1 MALGMATD
9 QFSVDGDVAI
19 VTGSSSGIGQVIA
32 ERFADDGV
40 DVVVCSREMENV
52 EPVADG
58 INDSDRPGSAHA
70 VECDVTDRDAVEAMV
85 EATVEQFGGVD
96 VLVNNAGASFMAGF
110 DDISPNGWKTIVDIN
125 LTGTYHC
132 VQAAEEHLKD
142 ASGKVINLSSVAGQ
156 QGAPWMSHY
165 AAAKAAV
172 ENLTKTLAF
181 EWADDDVRVNCIA
194 PGFVA
199 TPGVASQMGVTADE
213 VDREEVKRRIGVS
226 EEIADVAQFLASP
239 ASSYVVGQSLTV
251 AGVPDIMESPDV

>member
-1 MALGMATD
+1 MATD

-19 VTGSSSGIGQVIA
+19 VTGSSSGIGRVIA
-32 ERFADDGV
+32 EQFADDGV

-52 EPVADG
+52 EPVAEG
-58 INDSDRPGSAHA
+58 INDSERPGAAHA

-85 EATVEQFGGVD
+85 EATVERFGGVD
-96 VLVNNAGASFMAGF
+96 VLVNNAGASFMANF

-132 VQAAEEHLKD
+132 VQAAEEHLKES
-142 ASGKVINLSSVAGQ
+142 SGSVINLSSVAGQ

-199 TPGVASQMGVTADE
+199 TPGVASQMGVTAEE
-213 VDREEVKRRIGVS
+213 VERSEVKRRIGVS
-226 EEIADVAQFLASP
+226 EEIADIAQFLASE
-239 ASSYVVGQSLTV
+239 ASSYVVGQTITA
-251 AGVPDIMESPDV
+251 AGVPDIMENPEV

>member
-1 MALGMATD
+1 MATH

-19 VTGSSSGIGQVIA
+19 VTGSSSGIGRVIA
-32 ERFADDGV
+32 EQFADDGV

-58 INDSDRPGSAHA
+58 INDSERPGAAHA

-85 EATVEQFGGVD
+85 EATVEQFGSVD
-96 VLVNNAGASFMAGF
+96 VLVNNAGASFMANF

-125 LTGTYHC
+125 LTGSYHC
-132 VQAAEEHLKD
+132 IQAAEEHLKD
-142 ASGKVINLSSVAGQ
+142 ASGSVINLSSVAGQ

-213 VDREEVKRRIGVS
+213 VERDEVERRIGVS
-226 EEIADVAQFLASP
+226 EEIADIAQFLASE
-239 ASSYVVGQSLTV
+239 ASSYVVGQTITA
-251 AGVPDIMESPDV
+251 AGVPDIMENPEV

>member
-1 MALGMATD
+1 MSTE
-9 QFSVDGDVAI
+9 QFAVDGDVAI
-19 VTGSSSGIGQVIA
+19 VTGSSSGIGRSIA

-40 DVVVCSREMENV
+40 DVVVCSRELDNV
-52 EPVADG
+52 EPVVEA
-58 INDSDRPGSAHA
+58 IEESDRPGSALA
-70 VECDVTDRDAVEAMV
+70 VECDVTDRDAVEALV
-85 EATVEQFGGVD
+85 EATVEEFGGID
-96 VLVNNAGASFMAGF
+96 VLVNNAGASFMANF
-110 DDISPNGWKTIVDIN
+110 DDISENGWKTIVDIN

-132 VQAAEEHLKD
+132 THAAAEHLKERD
-142 ASGKVINLSSVAGQ
+142 GKVINLSSVAGQ

-213 VDREEVKRRIGVS
+213 IDRDEVKRRIGLS
-226 EEIADVAQFLASP
+226 EEIADIAQFLASR
-239 ASSYVVGQSLTV
+239 ASSYVVGQTIT
-251 AGVPDIMESPDV
+251 AGGVPNIMENPDV